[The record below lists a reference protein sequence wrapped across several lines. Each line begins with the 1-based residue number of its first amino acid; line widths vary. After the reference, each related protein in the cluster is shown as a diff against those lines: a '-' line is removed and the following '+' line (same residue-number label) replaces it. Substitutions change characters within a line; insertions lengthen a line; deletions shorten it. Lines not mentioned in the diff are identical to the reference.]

1 MSLDFLELMCKHG
14 MQCIKKLTSIHFH
27 SKYTQSVAK
36 DMQYFK
42 IFKNYNK
49 EKGTKLALT
58 FLSNWKSFVYLFMQL
73 FAYLHVLTYV
83 IY

>member
-1 MSLDFLELMCKHG
+1 
-14 MQCIKKLTSIHFH
+14 MQCIKKLTSIHFC
-27 SKYTQSVAK
+27 SQYTQSVAK

-58 FLSNWKSFVYLFMQL
+58 FFK
-73 FAYLHVLTYV
+73 
-83 IY
+83 